1 MTNLREKT
9 HLTAG
14 DLARLIDISAVQ
26 SFHSLADVTE
36 LAEIGLREGYIAVH
50 ALPNFTR
57 HLRRIIPL
65 GSGVLIGGPIGF
77 PSGGSTTRT
86 KLSDTRDLI
95 QAGADE
101 VDMMMNIGRLKSGD
115 IDYVKQDIA
124 AVIAEASDVPVKV
137 IIEVSLLAPDE
148 IKTASEIVAA
158 SGAAFIKTGTGWT
171 GKPTTIEHIEL
182 IASVTGGDI
191 DIKASGGVRD
201 LDTVTR
207 MMRLGVTR
215 FGINTVVAQELV
227 SAVRSHPAGKLT
239 L

>member
-1 MTNLREKT
+1 M
-9 HLTAG
+9 
-14 DLARLIDISAVQ
+14 
-26 SFHSLADVTE
+26 
-36 LAEIGLREGYIAVH
+36 
-50 ALPNFTR
+50 
-57 HLRRIIPL
+57 
-65 GSGVLIGGPIGF
+65 
-77 PSGGSTTRT
+77 
-86 KLSDTRDLI
+86 
-95 QAGADE
+95 
-101 VDMMMNIGRLKSGD
+101 
-115 IDYVKQDIA
+115 
-124 AVIAEASDVPVKV
+124 IAEASDVPVKV

-182 IASVTGGDI
+182 IAGVTGGDI
-191 DIKASGGVRD
+191 DIKASGGIRN

-227 SAVRSHPAGKLT
+227 SAVRSRPAGKLA